1 MKPLE
6 ALAGEFQHEAAT
18 TRKVLERLPE
28 ESYGWKPHEK
38 SWSAAG
44 LASHIVNI
52 PSWIGPTLDQAEL
65 VLDPATYK
73 PWIAASRAELL
84 AKFDENVAAGLA
96 AFGKYGD
103 DVLGQMWTL
112 KTPEKSLFTLPK
124 AFVLR
129 GFVFS
134 HMIHH
139 RGQLSVYLRMLN
151 VPVPAIYGPSADE
164 PWE

>member
-6 ALAGEFQHEAAT
+6 ALAGEFQHEAAA

-103 DVLGQMWTL
+103 DV
-112 KTPEKSLFTLPK
+112 
-124 AFVLR
+124 
-129 GFVFS
+129 FS